1 MDREEGAEKVGAGDT
16 AFCVGCGLPLAQAL
30 GKTDARKCLVGLLD
44 DGAERKED
52 AKWFAETYLK
62 IRASSIAKE
71 NELLAKIESAI
82 RESVA
87 EALQEARLQLEKETE
102 TLLRSIQKRARS
114 LQCLQPG
121 LEGVQELLEDV
132 LLLSEAIGRTP

>member
-1 MDREEGAEKVGAGDT
+1 MEDGAKIGAEGAES
-16 AFCVGCGLPLAQAL
+16 CELCGRPLAQGL
-30 GKTDARKCLVGLLD
+30 GEVSSGWLD
-44 DGAERKED
+44 DGVEDEGKRKEE

-62 IRASSIAKE
+62 IRASSLAKE

-87 EALQEARLQLEKETE
+87 EALQEARLQLAKETE
-102 TLLRSIQKRARS
+102 TLLLSIQKRARS